1 MNDVLELVLKAI
13 SELRNEGLEPDI
25 LLAGPGFI
33 EYSGNVIKELGIELK
48 VYTIEELGYDAV
60 IADSGFLGQI
70 RRASKRISV
79 EPFLNEDELWGEL
92 KKLGV

>member
-1 MNDVLELVLKAI
+1 MNEVIELILKAI
-13 SELRNEGLEPDI
+13 SELRNEGLEPDL

-33 EYSGNVIKELGIELK
+33 TYSGKAIEELGIEMK
-48 VYTIEELGYDAV
+48 VYMIEELGYDAV

-79 EPFLNEDELWGEL
+79 EPFLKEKELWGEL
-92 KKLGV
+92 EKLEV